1 MNTTLPDDEQV
12 GPNIDLESLT
22 ETLAEPEGEPGGQ
35 PVATFIPSVLGSKA
49 DPVNP
54 SRPLMAWIFLV
65 TLAGLAGPVWA
76 ATDLAMHP
84 GDLVSRAFVACVTL
98 NVVFS
103 LLPPFDIQRGKRKV
117 TYSFGEVATLIS
129 IAIASAPVAIVAGFV
144 ALTIRSVQ
152 EYMGRPQER
161 YRILFNY
168 GLGSLG
174 AWVTIL
180 VATSFHA
187 APWNYLVATFLGAVV
202 VDLCLARC
210 FHIAF
215 ELPYRTYFARDWW
228 SRLGIPAAV
237 ALATGTILMI
247 PHVAVALT
255 VFPVA
260 AIAFWWGTRALL
272 RVRSCTTQPCPVSPS
287 RETSPGTPC
296 STPASCSR

>member
-1 MNTTLPDDEQV
+1 M
-12 GPNIDLESLT
+12 
-22 ETLAEPEGEPGGQ
+22 
-35 PVATFIPSVLGSKA
+35 
-49 DPVNP
+49 NP
-54 SRPLMAWIFLV
+54 SGSLMAWILLV
-65 TLAGLAGPVWA
+65 TFAGLAGPVWA
-76 ATDLAMHP
+76 ATRIAMNAED
-84 GDLVSRAFVACVTL
+84 DLVSQRFVACVAL

-103 LLPPFDIQRGKRKV
+103 LVPPFDIQRGKRKV

-152 EYMGRPQER
+152 EYVGRPQER

-180 VATSFHA
+180 VASSFQT
-187 APWNYLVATFLGAVV
+187 APWNYLVATFIGAIV
-202 VDLCLARC
+202 VDCCLAQC
-210 FHIAF
+210 FRIAF

-237 ALATGTILMI
+237 ALGHRDDPDDPPCGRSADRIPDCGHRVLVRHPRRCCGCGPNARTGSPWT
-247 PHVAVALT
+247 
-255 VFPVA
+255 
-260 AIAFWWGTRALL
+260 
-272 RVRSCTTQPCPVSPS
+272 CTTRPCPVLPW

-296 STPASCSR
+296 SMPGSCSR